1 MATLMTKKM
10 QPNVAKNL
18 IQRGLFQQPRRNLGI
33 KVGKNEINEE
43 IQEIKK
49 FDLQP
54 QTKVNQYLENA
65 RKEQREFIKK
75 IKDEKKFYPQ
85 IFTDFKINDLTSL
98 AKYYFMP
105 NNVDKAF
112 LEYTAEKILKD
123 KQPNEKGENVKQ
135 NKEDFNILTK
145 NITNKIL
152 IANIILILSIGTLI
166 YLDINNNDIQPYDD
180 FNPFKLPIKK
190 EETEEIITEEKSLI
204 NRLIDKFYEIINKIR
219 NIKTGL
225 YNSLKN
231 NFKILISLPNISYNY
246 ILFIFESINKIRDI
260 NLYYKTLNNFN
271 ILCKNIIIGT
281 SEETK
286 KLIGSFKTI
295 IGNYV
300 RLSSNKLGNI
310 AINNFNIFLRL
321 LNLPNVNKEELI
333 GLFNNYIKSLR
344 PELIIINLKEL
355 AKLIKENHFEN
366 VRRLQQ
372 RENPNL
378 VLINMDQIAEFQKDS
393 MEYAMQNKNS
403 DNITIATNNKLLE
416 KERDA
421 KEGIYDYINSYFSK
435 NKIVN
440 ERETKKSTFE
450 YLQDLLKQEEFNKE
464 ELIYDQIKKAEK
476 LITNPKLKNL
486 INDSHNVRI
495 AKYEKEVPNDK
506 ELPDTLRNQNKKL
519 FENKEIFDDLKFFM
533 NQL

>member
-1 MATLMTKKM
+1 MATLITKKM
-10 QPNVAKNL
+10 QPNIAKNL

-49 FDLQP
+49 FNLQP

-65 RKEQREFIKK
+65 RKEQREYIKK
-75 IKDEKKFYPQ
+75 IKDEKKNYPLV
-85 IFTDFKINDLTSL
+85 ITDFKVNDLTTL

-145 NITNKIL
+145 NINNKIL
-152 IANIILILSIGTLI
+152 IANILLILSIGTLI

-190 EETEEIITEEKSLI
+190 EETEEIIIEEKNLI
-204 NRLIDKFYEIINKIR
+204 NRLIDTFYAIINKIR

-225 YNSLKN
+225 YNSLKT
-231 NFKILISLPNISYNY
+231 NFNILLSLPNISYNY
-246 ILFIFESINKIRDI
+246 ILIIFESINKIRDI

-310 AINNFNIFLRL
+310 AINNFNIFMRL

-333 GLFNNYIKSLR
+333 GLFNNYINSLR

-403 DNITIATNNKLLE
+403 ENITIATNNKLLE
-416 KERDA
+416 KEKVA

-440 ERETKKSTFE
+440 EKETKKSTFE
-450 YLQDLLKQEEFNKE
+450 YLQELLKQEEFNKE

-486 INDSHNVRI
+486 INDSQKLRI

-506 ELPDTLRNQNKKL
+506 ELPDILRNENKKL
-519 FENKEIFDDLKFFM
+519 FENKQIFDDLNFFV